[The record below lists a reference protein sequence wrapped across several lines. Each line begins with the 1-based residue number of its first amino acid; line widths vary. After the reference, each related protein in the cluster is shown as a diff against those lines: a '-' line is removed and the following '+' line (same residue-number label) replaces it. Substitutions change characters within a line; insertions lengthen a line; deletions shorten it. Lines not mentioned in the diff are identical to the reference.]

1 MELLAADRSV
11 HLGVLF
17 TYLMQCMSSVNAM
30 SYPLRQAVMGA
41 DNANALKPLE
51 SGATLK
57 SAPPEFDV
65 ALIKRV
71 VLKVV
76 SQKIDHIH
84 SRRDQS
90 YCYRFLGQL
99 YFAGQC
105 RVQSFRHMVA
115 FILYCLRLVPAQM
128 IYSDTSD
135 DTCTTILDCF
145 SSGSGNVNELLT
157 SQKIMVGLESQV
169 QKVASIYLH
178 PTLPDTYIVEG
189 QQFALPKF
197 QGAIQM
203 VLDQCKEL
211 SSLLCLPAISIHLL
225 AYDNVQNV
233 ESGYGLLPCFMMANK
248 NVVADSLKAFLI
260 KHNIL
265 ELDRDNICL
274 QYREYSEPLL
284 EQLIWLIHIL
294 TGQPPRASEAV
305 ELLLEN
311 TSSLQRSVMVVM
323 DTLAFLPPYNKTD
336 SITGQHKVIVRFSC
350 QLLDAVLLPYLLV
363 ARNIEKMLARDEQLS
378 EILGTYV
385 CAGPTGRWSAD
396 QQRTTIKKVF
406 AKSMFG
412 MDMGV
417 KVYRHLSATLV
428 RQSLLDGSG
437 DCNEPPY
444 KENRNTKLLSNI
456 HVQVNTFNKK
466 VVEGVFSLQCMSI
479 RTVFAIISVSSLLS
493 VTPLQ
498 VL

>member
-1 MELLAADRSV
+1 
-11 HLGVLF
+11 
-17 TYLMQCMSSVNAM
+17 MQCMSSVNAM

-41 DNANALKPLE
+41 DHANALKPLE

-57 SAPPEFDV
+57 RYANQFLDFAYFMVADEMSSGSAPPEFDV

-76 SQKIDHIH
+76 SQKIDHIRS
-84 SRRDQS
+84 SRDES

-99 YFAGQC
+99 YHGGQC
-105 RVQSFRHMVA
+105 RVQSFRHRVA
-115 FILYCLRLVPAQM
+115 FLLYCLRLVTA
-128 IYSDTSD
+128 YVVYTDTRGASHSAL
-135 DTCTTILDCF
+135 LDCF
-145 SSGSGNVNELLT
+145 SSASGNVNELLT

-211 SSLLCLPAISIHLL
+211 SSLLCLPAISIHAL

-265 ELDRDNICL
+265 KLDRDNICL

-385 CAGPTGRWSAD
+385 CAGPMGRWSAD
-396 QQRTTIKKVF
+396 SYRTTIKKVF
-406 AKSMFG
+406 AQSMSQI
-412 MDMGV
+412 DLGV
-417 KVYRHLSATLV
+417 NLYRHLSATLV
-428 RQSLLDGSG
+428 RQSLLAGSG
-437 DCNEPPY
+437 D
-444 KENRNTKLLSNI
+444 
-456 HVQVNTFNKK
+456 
-466 VVEGVFSLQCMSI
+466 
-479 RTVFAIISVSSLLS
+479 SVG
-493 VTPLQ
+493 
-498 VL
+498 